1 MNQIETIARRLFGDN
16 PPCKCGGAHIVCL
29 GCAVCRAA
37 KTDQIYDPAAGI
49 ASIIDATLLRADA
62 TQAEV
67 NELCDLANDHKCAS
81 VCVNSHFSHPLQLRL
96 SAAVKSCTVIN
107 FPLGTGYTYAVAAEA
122 LAVINTGIEE
132 LDMVQ
137 NLSAVK
143 SGYILHSYELIRNI
157 AELCRSNRVL
167 LKVILETCF
176 LSEEEIIACSLYA
189 KKAGAEFIKTST
201 GFGSAGATV
210 ENVRLMRE
218 TVGPKIGV
226 KASGGIRTREQA
238 LAMIEAGAN
247 RIGASSVT
255 ALIWG

>member
-1 MNQIETIARRLFGDN
+1 MTKIETIARKLFGDN
-16 PPCKCGGAHIVCL
+16 PPCKCGGGHKICL
-29 GCAVCRAA
+29 GCAVCRAEMP
-37 KTDQIYDPAAGI
+37 DQIYDPKKGI
-49 ASIIDATLLRADA
+49 ASIIDATILKAEA
-62 TQAEV
+62 TQNDV
-67 NELCDLANDHKCAS
+67 NALCDLANDHKCAS
-81 VCVNSHFSHPLQLRL
+81 VCVNSHFSHPLHLRL
-96 SAAVKSCTVIN
+96 SSAVKSCTVIN
-107 FPLGTGYTYAVAAEA
+107 FPLGAGYKYAVVAEA

-143 SGYILHSYELIRNI
+143 SGHPVQSYELIKAV
-157 AELCRSNRVL
+157 AELARTNSVL

-176 LSEEEIIACSLYA
+176 LSPEEIIACCLYA
-189 KKAGAEFIKTST
+189 KKAGAEFVKTST
-201 GFGSAGATV
+201 GFGTAGATV
-210 ENVRLMRE
+210 EHVRLMRD

-255 ALIWG
+255 ALL

>member
-1 MNQIETIARRLFGDN
+1 MTKIETIARKLFGDN
-16 PPCKCGGAHIVCL
+16 PPCKCGGGHKICL
-29 GCAVCRAA
+29 GCAVCRAEMP
-37 KTDQIYDPAAGI
+37 DQIHDPKKGI
-49 ASIIDATLLRADA
+49 ASIIDATILKAEA
-62 TQAEV
+62 TQNDV
-67 NELCDLANDHKCAS
+67 NALCDLANDHKCAS
-81 VCVNSHFSHPLQLRL
+81 VCVNSHFSHPLHLRL
-96 SAAVKSCTVIN
+96 SSAVKSCTVIN
-107 FPLGTGYTYAVAAEA
+107 FPLGAGYKYAVVAEA

-143 SGYILHSYELIRNI
+143 SGHPVQSYELIKAV
-157 AELCRSNRVL
+157 AELARTNSVL

-176 LSEEEIIACSLYA
+176 LSPEEIIACCLYA
-189 KKAGAEFIKTST
+189 KKAGAEFVKTST
-201 GFGSAGATV
+201 GFGTAGATV
-210 ENVRLMRE
+210 EHVRLMRD

-255 ALIWG
+255 ALL

>member
-1 MNQIETIARRLFGDN
+1 MNKIESIARRLFGDN
-16 PPCKCGGAHIVCL
+16 QPCKCGGAHAVCL
-29 GCAVCRAA
+29 HCAVCRAD
-37 KTDQIYDPAAGI
+37 KPDQIYNPVDGI
-49 ASIIDATLLRADA
+49 ASIIDATLLRANA

-67 NELCDLANDHKCAS
+67 NALCDLANDHKCAS

-96 SAAVKSCTVIN
+96 SSAVKSCTVIN
-107 FPLGTGYTYAVAAEA
+107 FPLGASYTYAVAAEA

-143 SGYILHSYELIRNI
+143 SKHILHSYELIRNI
-157 AELCRSNRVL
+157 AELCRSNKVL
-167 LKVILETCF
+167 LKVILETCY
-176 LSEEEIIACSLYA
+176 LSEEEIIICSLYA

-201 GFGSAGATV
+201 GFGTAGATV
-210 ENVRLMRE
+210 ENVRLMRA

-226 KASGGIRTREQA
+226 KAAGGIRTHEQA

-247 RIGASSVT
+247 PIGASGVT
-255 ALIWG
+255 SLV

>member
-1 MNQIETIARRLFGDN
+1 MDKIDKIARHLFGDN
-16 PPCKCGGAHIVCL
+16 PPCKCGGGHKICL
-29 GCAVCRAA
+29 GCAVCRAD
-37 KTDQIYDPAAGI
+37 KPDQTYDPNKGM

-62 TQAEV
+62 GQTEV
-67 NELCDLANDHKCAS
+67 NALCDLANDHKCAS

-96 SAAVKSCTVIN
+96 SSAVKSCTVIN
-107 FPLGTGYTYAVAAEA
+107 FPLGASYTYAVAAEA

-143 SGYILHSYELIRNI
+143 SGHILHSYELIRNI
-157 AELCRSNRVL
+157 AEICRSNNVL

-176 LSEEEIIACSLYA
+176 LTEDEIIACCLYA
-189 KKAGAEFIKTST
+189 KKAGADFVKTST
-201 GFGSAGATV
+201 GFGTAGATV
-210 ENVRLMRE
+210 ENVRLMRA
-218 TVGPKIGV
+218 TVGPKVGV

-238 LAMIEAGAN
+238 LAMVEAGAN

-255 ALIWG
+255 ALL

>member
-1 MNQIETIARRLFGDN
+1 MNKIETIARKLFGDN
-16 PPCKCGGAHIVCL
+16 PPCKCLGGHRICL
-29 GCAVCRAA
+29 GCAVCRADMA
-37 KTDQIYDPAAGI
+37 DRIYDPNAGI
-49 ASIIDATLLRADA
+49 ASIIDATILKAEA
-62 TQAEV
+62 TQDDV
-67 NELCDLANDHKCAS
+67 NALCDLANDHKCAS

-107 FPLGTGYTYAVAAEA
+107 FPLGAGYKYAVVAEA

-143 SGYILHSYELIRNI
+143 SGHPVQSYELIKAV
-157 AELCRSNRVL
+157 AELTKTNSVL

-176 LSEEEIIACSLYA
+176 LSPEEIIACCLYA
-189 KKAGAEFIKTST
+189 KKAGAEFVKTST
-201 GFGSAGATV
+201 GFGTAGATV
-210 ENVRLMRE
+210 ENVKLMRE

-238 LAMIEAGAN
+238 MAMIEAGAN

-255 ALIWG
+255 ALL

>member
-1 MNQIETIARRLFGDN
+1 MNQIEKIARNLFGEY
-16 PPCKCGGAHIVCL
+16 PPCRCGGGHMICL

-37 KTDQIYDPAAGI
+37 EPDQTYDPDAGI

-62 TQAEV
+62 TQDDVHA
-67 NELCDLANDHKCAS
+67 LCDLANEHKCAS

-96 SAAVKSCTVIN
+96 TASVKSCTVIN
-107 FPLGTGYTYAVAAEA
+107 FPLGASWKDAVLEEA
-122 LAVINTGIEE
+122 KAVIITGIEE

-143 SGYILHSYELIRNI
+143 SGHPILSYELIKAV
-157 AELCRSNRVL
+157 AEETRAANVL

-176 LSEEEIIACSLYA
+176 LSKAEIITSCLYA
-189 KKAGAEFIKTST
+189 KKAGAEFVKTST
-201 GFGSAGATV
+201 GFGTAGATV
-210 ENVRLMRE
+210 ENVRLMRQ

-238 LAMIEAGAN
+238 LAMVDAGAN

-255 ALIWG
+255 ALL

>member
-1 MNQIETIARRLFGDN
+1 MNKIETIARRLFGDN
-16 PPCKCGGAHIVCL
+16 PPCKCGGGHGICL
-29 GCAVCRAA
+29 GCNVCRAD
-37 KTDQIYDPAAGI
+37 KPDQLYNPDYGI
-49 ASIIDATLLRADA
+49 ASIIDATVLRADA

-67 NELCDLANDHKCAS
+67 NALCDLANDHKCAS

-96 SAAVKSCTVIN
+96 SSSVKSCTVIN
-107 FPLGTGYTYAVAAEA
+107 FPLGAGYKYAVAAEA

-143 SGYILHSYELIRNI
+143 SGHLLHSYDLIASI
-157 AELCRSNRVL
+157 ADICRSNKVL
-167 LKVILETCF
+167 LKVIQETCF
-176 LSEEEIIACSLYA
+176 LSEDEVIACSLYA
-189 KKAGAEFIKTST
+189 KKAGAEFVKTST

-210 ENVRLMRE
+210 ENVQLMRE

-226 KASGGIRTREQA
+226 KASGGIKTREQA

-247 RIGASSVT
+247 RIGASNVL
-255 ALIWG
+255 ALL